1 MSGVP
6 WNSFKDFCVFV
17 AIELRSVFANVF
29 QSCKHLTLKAA
40 FLSNLT
46 QNFKLEFIDSFAP
59 IIISTTSAET
69 NNVMA
74 RGRSS
79 FAEIQC
85 KQKIV
90 VYVLIKP
97 SHGDFWRLINQW
109 VFVNFKIW
117 SHLLDLI
124 WLDFMKLDGTLLTV
138 VKFHCL
144 F

>member
-1 MSGVP
+1 MC
-6 WNSFKDFCVFV
+6 FCRDRVR
-17 AIELRSVFANVF
+17 LRAALQNVF
-29 QSCKHLTLKAA
+29 QSCKHWTLKAA

-90 VYVLIKP
+90 VYVLNAARKTIARRFLKAYKAP
-97 SHGDFWRLINQW
+97 RKRFQ
-109 VFVNFKIW
+109 
-117 SHLLDLI
+117 HLLQHPF
-124 WLDFMKLDGTLLTV
+124 DFIKQQ
-138 VKFHCL
+138 C
-144 F
+144 